1 MLGLLGDDEG
11 VPGRSAAAE
20 PGVDWEDSS
29 EEECVFILT
38 FFDMVTGRDVSLMR
52 INRVT
57 LVVEYLGWVDFYLGS
72 WPLPK
77 QDAGSSQILVNPT
90 QVFVI

>member
-38 FFDMVTGRDVSLMR
+38 FFDMVTCRDVSPR
-52 INRVT
+52 IYRVI

-77 QDAGSSQILVNPT
+77 QNAGSSQILVNPT

>member
-1 MLGLLGDDEG
+1 MKGPNFRVTHVALPLLVLGLLGDDEG

-38 FFDMVTGRDVSLMR
+38 FF
-52 INRVT
+52 
-57 LVVEYLGWVDFYLGS
+57 
-72 WPLPK
+72 
-77 QDAGSSQILVNPT
+77 
-90 QVFVI
+90 

>member
-11 VPGRSAAAE
+11 VPGRSAAE

-38 FFDMVTGRDVSLMR
+38 FFDMVTGRDVSPR
-52 INRVT
+52 IYRVI
-57 LVVEYLGWVDFYLGS
+57 LVVDWVDFYLGS

>member
-38 FFDMVTGRDVSLMR
+38 FFDMVTGRDTSPR
-52 INRVT
+52 IHKDVQ
-57 LVVEYLGWVDFYLGS
+57 GDW
-72 WPLPK
+72 
-77 QDAGSSQILVNPT
+77 
-90 QVFVI
+90 